1 MSGVAGS
8 KRFMAPEVCNNLQYN
23 EKADVYSFG
32 IVMWEICALRKPFS
46 GMSVADHY
54 RKVVVGGFRPHL
66 DSRWPTILNNLLNSC
81 WHPDPDRRPSIVEVR
96 ETLGELVAGMSG
108 CAVQR

>member
-32 IVMWEICALRKPFS
+32 LVMWQICALRKPFS

-54 RKVVVGGFRPHL
+54 RKVVVGGLRPHL
-66 DSRWPTILNNLLNSC
+66 DSRWPTVLNHLLNSC
-81 WHPDPDRRPSIVEVR
+81 WHPDPDQRPSIVEVR
-96 ETLGELVAGMSG
+96 EKLGELVAGMSG
-108 CAVQR
+108 CAVPR